1 MPLRGEEETLKE
13 NNRFAGADIGFG
25 DFKGIISGTEQMNIK
40 FPTAVAYVRK
50 SITDIGE
57 ASETYTYQGRD
68 YLVGQEAIFNAFST
82 RSLEFLLKYAPLL
95 LYKAFKDFKEVS
107 HIAVGLPVGFYTAE
121 NRKALSEALRSFEVN
136 GDKKQFHVEV
146 FPQGVGILID
156 YRYDHSGQEI
166 KDTDTDGVIVDLGH
180 FTIDVV
186 PFERGVA
193 VRDGSGMLEGEG
205 ISKACDELAAHIQAE
220 TKVRLN
226 EQETK
231 EVFLNGKLPI
241 YGKERDFSTVIR
253 NIVEGY
259 IEEVLHAIS
268 SRWERRIQR
277 ANKMILAGGGAYYL
291 EQYIPERYKDLI
303 CIPDDPEFANA
314 RGFLKGLKLKYVD
327 TKAQEKLSE

>member
-1 MPLRGEEETLKE
+1 MKGS
-13 NNRFAGADIGFG
+13 FAGADIGFG
-25 DFKGIISGTEQMNIK
+25 DFKGIINDTEGIKIK
-40 FPTAVAYVRK
+40 FPTAVAYARK

-57 ASETYTYQGRD
+57 ASETYTYLGRE

-95 LYKAFKDFKEVS
+95 LYKAFKDIEGIT
-107 HIAVGLPVGFYTAE
+107 HIAIGLPVGFYTAE
-121 NRKALSEALRSFEVN
+121 NREAFSKALRSFEVN
-136 GDKKQFHVEV
+136 GDKKRFHVEV

-156 YRYDHSGQEI
+156 YRYDHNGQEI

-226 EQETK
+226 EQETRD
-231 EVFLNGKLPI
+231 VFLKGKLPI

-277 ANKMILAGGGAYYL
+277 ANKLIIAGGGAYYL
-291 EQYIPERYKDLI
+291 KEYIPLRYKDLI
-303 CIPDDPEFANA
+303 HIPDDPEFANA
-314 RGFLKGLKLKYVD
+314 RGFLKGLKLKFADV
-327 TKAQEKLSE
+327 KIQEGLSE

>member
-1 MPLRGEEETLKE
+1 LKGELKGDE
-13 NNRFAGADIGFG
+13 AFAGLDIGFG
-25 DFKGIISGTEQMNIK
+25 DFKGIIAGGRKIK
-40 FPTAVAYVRK
+40 FPTAVAYARK

-57 ASETYTYQGRD
+57 ASETYTFIDRE

-82 RSLEFLLKYAPLL
+82 RSLEFLIKYAPLMC
-95 LYKAFKDFKEVS
+95 YKAFKDIVGVS
-107 HIAVGLPVGFYTAE
+107 HLAVGLPVGFYIAE
-121 NRKALSEALRSFEVN
+121 NREALSKALRSFEVN

-156 YRYDHSGQEI
+156 YRYDHNGQEI
-166 KDTDTDGVIVDLGH
+166 KDTDTNGIIVDLGH

-205 ISKACDELAAHIQAE
+205 ISKACDELADHIQAE

-231 EVFLNGKLPI
+231 DVFLKGKLPI

-253 NIVEGY
+253 DIVEGY
-259 IEEVLHAIS
+259 IEEVINTIS

-277 ANKMILAGGGAYYL
+277 ADKLILAGGGAYYL
-291 EQYIPERYKDLI
+291 KQYIPSRYKDLI
-303 CIPDDPEFANA
+303 HIPDEPEFANA
-314 RGFLKGLKLKYVD
+314 RGFFKGLKLKYAD
-327 TKAQEKLSE
+327 AKTEEGLSE